1 MARGGGGCGGGGSGG
16 AYIKGRGGAA
26 WRRGQGEGGGV
37 RLGLLV
43 RVGVGGT
50 RAGKA
55 AAAAWLGWA
64 LGPVGRGNFF
74 FFK

>member
-1 MARGGGGCGGGGSGG
+1 MEAGVA

-26 WRRGQGEGGGV
+26 WRRGQGGGGGV

-43 RVGVGGT
+43 RVGVGA
-50 RAGKA
+50 RAGK

-74 FFK
+74 